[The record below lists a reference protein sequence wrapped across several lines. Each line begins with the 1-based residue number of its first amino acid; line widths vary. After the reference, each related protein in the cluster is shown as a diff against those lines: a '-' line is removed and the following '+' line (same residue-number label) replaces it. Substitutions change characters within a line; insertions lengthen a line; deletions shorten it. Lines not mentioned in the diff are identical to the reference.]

1 MKLIL
6 NRVGLLAIA
15 FSSLQFDAQAQTQN
29 PNSSAGA
36 LPAPNPA
43 LAAPPRFDPE
53 SADKE
58 ANTKAKAAK
67 SPTANAD
74 AVPASAP
81 GLSLGKPDA
90 KKNEVRE
97 RREGG
102 KVTEV
107 EVSAG
112 GSNYRLQANPNVGN
126 APEGTVQG
134 TSNRPALWSIF
145 QFGGPKKE
153 SKEEKE
159 TEPVLQPAPAR
170 PKEGP
175 VEAAPASTPAPTPAP
190 SHK

>member
-1 MKLIL
+1 MKIIL
-6 NRVGLLAIA
+6 KNAGFLLLSLLSAQA
-15 FSSLQFDAQAQTQN
+15 FSQTG
-29 PNSSAGA
+29 SGA
-36 LPAPNPA
+36 PLPPPNPA
-43 LAAPPRFDPE
+43 LAVPPTLDLE
-53 SADKE
+53 QNDKSA
-58 ANTKAKAAK
+58 AAK
-67 SPTANAD
+67 RAAASLPAASNSPA
-74 AVPASAP
+74 PASAP

-90 KKNEVRE
+90 KKNETRE

-107 EVSAG
+107 EVTSG
-112 GSNYRLQANPNVGN
+112 GSTYKLQANPNVGN

-159 TEPVLQPAPAR
+159 VEPVLQPAPPK

-175 VEAAPASTPAPTPAP
+175 VSAPASAPT
-190 SHK
+190 SSSTNK

>member
-1 MKLIL
+1 MKIIL
-6 NRVGLLAIA
+6 KPAGLLLV
-15 FSSLQFDAQAQTQN
+15 SLLSAQALAQTGSGST
-29 PNSSAGA
+29 P

-43 LAAPPRFDPE
+43 LALPPKLDLE
-53 SADKE
+53 ETDKN
-58 ANTKAKAAK
+58 AAAK
-67 SPTANAD
+67 RNVAKPPAAASTPA
-74 AVPASAP
+74 PASAP

-90 KKNEVRE
+90 NKNEVRE

-107 EVSAG
+107 EVSSG
-112 GSNYRLQANPNVGN
+112 GSTYKLQANPNVGN

-134 TSNRPALWSIF
+134 SSNRPALWSIF

-175 VEAAPASTPAPTPAP
+175 VAESAPASAPASSPN
-190 SHK
+190 HK